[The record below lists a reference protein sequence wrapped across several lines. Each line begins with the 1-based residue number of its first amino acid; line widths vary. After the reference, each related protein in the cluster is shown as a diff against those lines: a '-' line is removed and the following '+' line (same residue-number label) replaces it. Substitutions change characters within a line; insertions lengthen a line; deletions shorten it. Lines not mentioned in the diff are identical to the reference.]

1 MGNRAVITAKV
12 DMSGVGVYLHW
23 NGGRDSVEAFL
34 TYCKMKGY
42 SSPDLDNYGWA
53 MLAGV
58 ITNFFADGHSC
69 GVDLCRNL
77 DCDNYDNGVFV
88 IADWMITAR
97 VYKCGGEQ
105 YEHDLMDFIKA
116 IDKAQPEPMRL
127 TQDEWKRF
135 DEVKALVEQARK
147 NTQDIK

>member
-12 DMSGVGVYLHW
+12 DLSGVGVYLHW

-34 TYCKMKGY
+34 AYCRMKGY
-42 SSPDLDNYGWA
+42 RSPESDDYGWA

-69 GVDLCRNL
+69 GVNLCREL

-97 VYKCGGEQ
+97 VFRRSGEQ
-105 YEHDLMDFIKA
+105 YEHDLREFIKG
-116 IDKAQPEPMRL
+116 IDEAQPKSMRL
-127 TQDEWKRF
+127 TQDEWDRF
-135 DEVKALVEQARK
+135 EEVENLVKQARN